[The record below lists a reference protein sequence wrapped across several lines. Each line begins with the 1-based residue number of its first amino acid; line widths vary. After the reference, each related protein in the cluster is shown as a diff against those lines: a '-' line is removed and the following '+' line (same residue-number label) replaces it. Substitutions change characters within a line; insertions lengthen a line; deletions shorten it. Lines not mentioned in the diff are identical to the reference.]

1 MIDNATARSV
11 PFFFLLVVLWANRKT
26 SIFGASLLI
35 YYIYIYIYIYTM
47 LFSFFPP
54 VMSSSA
60 NQEEVSS
67 DVS

>member
-35 YYIYIYIYIYTM
+35 YYMYIYIYNVIFF
-47 LFSFFPP
+47 FSP
-54 VMSSSA
+54 
-60 NQEEVSS
+60 S
-67 DVS
+67 DVF